1 MIILLQFGSMARTRE
16 FDPADVIEKAVLL
29 FWEKGY
35 ADTSMDDLVKHT
47 GISRYGIYGEFG
59 NKREFFIKAL
69 QHFHQKFSQDLI
81 QELGNPE
88 AGLNE
93 LRAYYARLLAHAK
106 TSEAHMGCFMC
117 NTAVDLAS
125 SDAGIGEQLDAMFE
139 GLRQVFV
146 NALRNAQ
153 ANGDLAETMDLDEYA
168 SYLLGVQMAM
178 AMMVRSG
185 FGEARMQPFLKV
197 ALAAIND

>member
-1 MIILLQFGSMARTRE
+1 MARTRE

-69 QHFHQKFSQDLI
+69 QHFHLKFSHDLI
-81 QELGNPE
+81 QNLDDPD
-88 AGLNE
+88 AGLAE
-93 LRAYYARLLAHAK
+93 LRGYYERLIDHAK
-106 TSEAHMGCFMC
+106 TAEARMGCFMC
-117 NTAVDLAS
+117 NTAVELAS
-125 SDAGIGEQLDAMFE
+125 SDEGIGEQLDAMFE
-139 GLRQVFV
+139 GLRLVFR
-146 NALRNAQ
+146 NALGNAQ
-153 ANGDLAETMDLDEYA
+153 ARGELPAEMDLEEYA

-185 FGEARMQPFLKV
+185 FGEERMKPFLKV
-197 ALAAIND
+197 ALAAIN